1 MATLREILKR
11 CCLKTKI
18 RQEDADKL
26 HKELI
31 KEIKKELLYGDSVL
45 INGIGVLDIKFQK
58 IRGNVR
64 MNPNFKK
71 GAKRAY
77 LKFQVSRQFRDIVSK
92 KKVADENN
100 PEI

>member
-11 CCLKTKI
+11 CCLKTKVP
-18 RQEDADKL
+18 QADAEKL

-45 INGIGVLDIKFQK
+45 ISGIGILDIKFQK
-58 IRGNVR
+58 IKGNVKI
-64 MNPNFKK
+64 NPNFKK
-71 GAKRAY
+71 GTKRAY
-77 LKFQVSRQFRDIVSK
+77 LKLQVSKQFKEIVSK
-92 KKVADENN
+92 KRIADEAN